1 MSNRFF
7 FLIFITLYTHGIL
20 HIEIKRINNGQYR
33 KKNTPYSHVLTIA
46 KCFEIIFS
54 ICLRIPPTF
63 MAISLSMFQIDIS
76 LHGVLSLCEGCNV
89 IIIQR
94 EVLILMQ
101 IKLMIFINSNTIVAI
116 YSSII
121 CMLGLNSGTW
131 LEFSC
136 RSILKMLK
144 SYTRT
149 AYIVFTFLK
158 DFNNLST
165 KNHK

>member
-33 KKNTPYSHVLTIA
+33 KKKHTLQSCSHNS
-46 KCFEIIFS
+46 KMFWDNIFYMS
-54 ICLRIPPTF
+54 ENPPTF
-63 MAISLSMFQIDIS
+63 MAISLFQIDIS

-131 LEFSC
+131 LEFFLSQYFKNAEV
-136 RSILKMLK
+136 ILQEQHTL
-144 SYTRT
+144 YLP
-149 AYIVFTFLK
+149 F
-158 DFNNLST
+158 
-165 KNHK
+165 

>member
-54 ICLRIPPTF
+54 ICLRIPPLSWLYLYVSNRYF
-63 MAISLSMFQIDIS
+63 PAWSLAF
-76 LHGVLSLCEGCNV
+76 CEGCNV

-131 LEFSC
+131 LEFFLSQYFKNAEVIYKN
-136 RSILKMLK
+136 SIHCIYF
-144 SYTRT
+144 S
-149 AYIVFTFLK
+149 
-158 DFNNLST
+158 
-165 KNHK
+165 

>member
-1 MSNRFF
+1 MVNIEKKHTLQSCSHNSKMFWDNIYYMSENPPNF
-7 FLIFITLYTHGIL
+7 HGYI
-20 HIEIKRINNGQYR
+20 
-33 KKNTPYSHVLTIA
+33 
-46 KCFEIIFS
+46 
-54 ICLRIPPTF
+54 
-63 MAISLSMFQIDIS
+63 SMFQIDIS

-131 LEFSC
+131 LEFFLSQYFKNAEVIYKN
-136 RSILKMLK
+136 SIHCIYFSKRF
-144 SYTRT
+144 S
-149 AYIVFTFLK
+149 
-158 DFNNLST
+158 
-165 KNHK
+165 

>member
-46 KCFEIIFS
+46 KCFENIFYMS
-54 ICLRIPPTF
+54 ENPPPTF

-131 LEFSC
+131 LEFFLSQYFKNAEVIYKN
-136 RSILKMLK
+136 SIHCIYFSKRF
-144 SYTRT
+144 S
-149 AYIVFTFLK
+149 
-158 DFNNLST
+158 
-165 KNHK
+165 

>member
-33 KKNTPYSHVLTIA
+33 KKKHTLQSCSHNS
-46 KCFEIIFS
+46 KMFWDNIFYMS
-54 ICLRIPPTF
+54 ENPPTF
-63 MAISLSMFQIDIS
+63 MAISLFQIDIS
-76 LHGVLSLCEGCNV
+76 LRGVLSLCEGCNV

-131 LEFSC
+131 LEFFLSQYFKNAEVIYKN
-136 RSILKMLK
+136 SIHCIYFSKRF
-144 SYTRT
+144 S
-149 AYIVFTFLK
+149 
-158 DFNNLST
+158 
-165 KNHK
+165 

>member
-1 MSNRFF
+1 MVNIEKKHTLQSCSHNSKMFWDNIFYMSEN
-7 FLIFITLYTHGIL
+7 
-20 HIEIKRINNGQYR
+20 
-33 KKNTPYSHVLTIA
+33 
-46 KCFEIIFS
+46 
-54 ICLRIPPTF
+54 PPTF

-158 DFNNLST
+158 DFHNLST